1 MDYSEF
7 TGEIQHRIEA
17 STQGEAVR
25 SIRAVLTTLG
35 ERLQEGE
42 ASDLAS
48 NLPMEIDYYLLQAET
63 GQRFGYDEFID
74 RVAERAEIEDADA
87 AFQAQAIVAMLAEV
101 SPGSEIQDVRDGL
114 PEEFE
119 ELFEF
124 VEADGTP
131 W

>member
-7 TGEIQHRIEA
+7 TGEVQHRVEA
-17 STQGEAVR
+17 PTQGEAVR
-25 SIRAVLTTLG
+25 STRAVLTTLG

-42 ASDLAS
+42 VTDLAS

-63 GQRFGYDEFID
+63 GQRFDYDEFID
-74 RVAERAEIEDADA
+74 RVAERAEIEAADA
-87 AFQAQAIVAMLAEV
+87 AYQAQAIVALLAEIA
-101 SPGSEIQDVRDGL
+101 PGSEIQDVRDEL
-114 PEEFE
+114 PGEFE

-124 VEADGTP
+124 VGTDETP